1 MEREYWP
8 QVSTACWVYYLFLFH
23 KLRIWHIV
31 DDIFS
36 EHWGR
41 QDRVYFLGIDVF
53 DLPVQDELIAFGSK
67 IDCYFSAQK
76 YECIDIAI
84 LLMSVSIP
92 LNEPC
97 RMSS

>member
-1 MEREYWP
+1 M
-8 QVSTACWVYYLFLFH
+8 
-23 KLRIWHIV
+23 
-31 DDIFS
+31 
-36 EHWGR
+36 
-41 QDRVYFLGIDVF
+41 DVF

-84 LLMSVSIP
+84 LLLSVSIP